1 MMQLDAGFMAEC
13 RQLMLA
19 FAPGGVTLEGTAL
32 ALPPESAAVL
42 GPAPLR

>member
-1 MMQLDAGFMAEC
+1 MMQLDAGYMVES